1 MHFFECKFLL
11 YLLFMKVENQ
21 DKDGYENH
29 DNEATHFD
37 CERGNHG
44 DIYFEEQTGLRCR
57 LCGAVLLES
66 RYVIPKLV
74 SNFNSEVFFCP
85 HERF

>member
-1 MHFFECKFLL
+1 
-11 YLLFMKVENQ
+11 MKVENE
-21 DKDGYENH
+21 DKDGYEDH

-74 SNFNSEVFFCP
+74 SNF
-85 HERF
+85 